1 MHAEPPLDEPEE
13 NLRGRV
19 VRSMAP
25 PPVTPTAA
33 LYRLRTPVD
42 WQLPTT
48 PPIDL
53 VAKDGHDAVHP
64 PEATPTPP
72 EAAAATSHQVRGM
85 LRNLRD
91 VIDATSLE
99 SEDSSSIL
107 QRAKAL
113 NAVLDTAIL
122 PRLMKV
128 DKEVKDLVCHR

>member
-1 MHAEPPLDEPEE
+1 MHAEPPLDESEV
-13 NLRGRV
+13 LYKGRV

-53 VAKDGHDAVHP
+53 VAADSHDAVYP

-72 EAAAATSHQVRGM
+72 EAAAATSHQVREM

-91 VIDATSLE
+91 VIDGTSLE
-99 SEDSSSIL
+99 SEESSSIL
-107 QRAKAL
+107 HRAKAL
-113 NAVLDTAIL
+113 TAVLDTAIL
-122 PRLMKV
+122 PRMMKV